1 MNLRQALATGSQLL
15 RDFRLPSAELDA
27 EVLLAHSIS
36 KDRTRLYA
44 EDTLPLTVAQRRA
57 FNELL
62 ARRASRE
69 PIAYLTGR
77 REFFGLMLQVNR
89 HVLIPRPETE
99 VLVELALKRIS
110 EMGARRPQIIDVG
123 TGSGAIAIAVAK
135 SATREKQ
142 PRVTAVDI
150 SSDALTTAR
159 INART
164 HKVIQKIS
172 LRRSD
177 LLSEVSG
184 PFDLIL
190 ANLPYLTNAQIAELP
205 ADIKEYEPMHA
216 LSGGADGLHW
226 YEKLLR
232 QLPRVSHEATIAL
245 FEIGPNLKSGFET
258 LAHSILGADTRIDFH
273 PDLAGRIRIAEVRKR
288 A

>member
-44 EDTLPLTVAQRRA
+44 EDTLPLTIAQKRA
-57 FNELL
+57 FNQLL

-99 VLVELALKRIS
+99 ILVELALKRI
-110 EMGARRPQIIDVG
+110 ADINTRRPQIVDVG

-135 SATREKQ
+135 NATKDKQ
-142 PRVTAVDI
+142 SRVTAVDI
-150 SSDALTTAR
+150 SGEALDTAR
-159 INART
+159 LNART

-177 LLSEVSG
+177 LLSEITG
-184 PFDLIL
+184 QFDLVL

-232 QLPRVSHEATIAL
+232 QLPSVSHPGTIAL
-245 FEIGPNLKSGFET
+245 FEIGPNLKAGFET
-258 LAHSILGADTRIDFH
+258 LAQSILGAGTRIDFH
-273 PDLAGRIRIAEVRKR
+273 PDLAGRIRVAEVRKTR
-288 A
+288 